1 MRRVLEG
8 PRRERYYRPNAASS
22 TLHSRDIN
30 GATNPIIWVSN
41 PSSNATRA
49 QSTTAQMASPGSFD
63 RGRDAPA
70 RRLPNS
76 FYPPSC
82 DRFEMKE
89 EAALLR
95 LVRCHERSCPEVG
108 RNSVLEHLQPILFG
122 GRVHEAAPCP
132 LIGVRIS
139 GSRRGGAVLNSWAA
153 RVRRRRVRAI
163 MMSLG
168 ARCSSRWS
176 TTGPMLSVI
185 AMS

>member
-1 MRRVLEG
+1 MRRVRRSIRAISME
-8 PRRERYYRPNAASS
+8 PRTQSSGYRI
-22 TLHSRDIN
+22 RR
-30 GATNPIIWVSN
+30 
-41 PSSNATRA
+41 ATR
-49 QSTTAQMASPGSFD
+49 
-63 RGRDAPA
+63 RGRKVRRRKWRALGPLIEA
-70 RRLPNS
+70 AMRRPRRLPNS

-95 LVRCHERSCPEVG
+95 LVRCYERSCLEVG